1 MKLLER
7 FIKSI
12 KKIIYNVK
20 EFIIDLYNPRRDFN
34 SLTEEQQKAYIEKHR
49 LTLYYLY
56 SDGLYENYMN
66 GDIVYEQYVEE
77 LYNEKEFL
85 KFCYIYLDDESQI
98 KE

>member
-12 KKIIYNVK
+12 KKISYNVK

-49 LTLYYLY
+49 IALYYLY
-56 SDGLYENYMN
+56 VDGLYDNYMN
-66 GDIVYEQYVEE
+66 GDIIYEQYAEE

-85 KFCYIYLDDESQI
+85 KFCYLYLDDE
-98 KE
+98 KVRL

>member
-12 KKIIYNVK
+12 KKISYNVK
-20 EFIIDLYNPRRDFN
+20 EFIIDLYNPRRNFN

-49 LTLYYLY
+49 LSLYYLY
-56 SDGLYENYMN
+56 VDGLYDNYMN
-66 GDIVYEQYVEE
+66 GDIIYEQYVEE

-85 KFCYIYLDDESQI
+85 KFCYLYLDDE
-98 KE
+98 KVRL